1 LKILDK
7 YIIRKFL
14 GTFFFSLTL
23 IIVIAIVFDISEKL
37 DDFIERK
44 APIRAIV
51 FDYYMNFIPYFA
63 DLFAPLFIFIS
74 VIYFTARMAANTEI
88 VAILNSG
95 ISFRRMLLPYFLSAG
110 ILAALSFYFNGWVIP
125 HSNKV
130 KLEFENTYIKNP
142 VEFKDRN
149 LHRQISPGVFMYMES
164 YNNSDNIGYR
174 FSLEKIENRKRVWF
188 LASDRIL
195 WDSTASKWKIE
206 NYYIRGVDGFNEYL
220 SSGKSLDTILPIAP
234 ADFKRRLNII
244 QAMDTPALNEF
255 IKEERLSGSGNVNA
269 YLVAKFRR
277 ISVPFSTFI
286 LMLIG
291 VSLSSRKVRGGIG
304 AQLGLG
310 ITISFAYILFMQ
322 IADTFAISGSI
333 PPLLAVWTPNLV
345 FATIA
350 IALLRNAPK

>member
-1 LKILDK
+1 M
-7 YIIRKFL
+7 

-23 IIVIAIVFDISEKL
+23 IIVIAVVFDISEKL

-44 APIRAIV
+44 APFRAIV
-51 FDYYMNFIPYFA
+51 FDYYFNFIPYFA
-63 DLFAPLFIFIS
+63 NLFAPLFIFIS
-74 VIYFTARMAANTEI
+74 VIYFTSRMAANTEI

-95 ISFRRMLLPYFLSAG
+95 ISFRRLLVPYFMAAG
-110 ILAALSFYFNGWVIP
+110 ILAGLAFYFNGWVIP

-130 KLEFENTYIKNP
+130 KLQFENTYIKNP

-164 YNNSDNIGYR
+164 YNNAEDIGYR
-174 FSLEKIENRKRVWF
+174 FSLEKLENRKRVWF

-195 WDSTASKWKIE
+195 WDSLEGKWRIE
-206 NYYIRGVDGFNEYL
+206 NYFIRTVNGLQESLTG
-220 SSGKSLDTILPIAP
+220 GRSLDTILPFAP
-234 ADFKRRLNII
+234 TDFKRRLNII
-244 QAMDTPALNEF
+244 QAMDTPALNAF
-255 IKEERLSGSGNVNA
+255 IKEEQESGGGNVNA

-277 ISVPFSTFI
+277 VAVPFSTFI

-322 IADTFAISGSI
+322 ISDTFAINGSI
-333 PPLLAVWTPNLV
+333 PPLIAVWTPNIV
-345 FATIA
+345 FAGIA